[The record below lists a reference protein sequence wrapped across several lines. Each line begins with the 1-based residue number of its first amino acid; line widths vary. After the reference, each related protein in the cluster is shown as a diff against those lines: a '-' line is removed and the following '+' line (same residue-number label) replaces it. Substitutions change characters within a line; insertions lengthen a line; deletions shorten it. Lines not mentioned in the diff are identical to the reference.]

1 MPMEP
6 ADIAKYKGLYLQ
18 TARAY
23 VRDMQHNL
31 AILMKGED
39 NADAVSVIHLA
50 SHSLAS
56 QSLLMGYATTGSS
69 SFAIEKIFKAK
80 MEGNLSF
87 KDTTLH
93 LINRMAARIALSI
106 DEIEKSGKELD
117 LSDEGKQLEA
127 VLRL

>member
-1 MPMEP
+1 MAMEQ
-6 ADIAKYKGLYLQ
+6 ADIVKYKSLYLQ

-23 VRDMQHNL
+23 IRDMQHNL
-31 AILMKGED
+31 SVLMDGKE
-39 NADAVSVIHLA
+39 NPDAVSVVHLA

-56 QSLLMGYATTGSS
+56 QSLLMGYTTIGSA
-69 SFAIEKIFKAK
+69 SFGIEKIFKAK

-93 LINRMAARIALSI
+93 LINRIAGRIARSV
-106 DEIEKSGKELD
+106 DEVEKSGKEID
-117 LSDEGKQLEA
+117 LSEESKQLDA